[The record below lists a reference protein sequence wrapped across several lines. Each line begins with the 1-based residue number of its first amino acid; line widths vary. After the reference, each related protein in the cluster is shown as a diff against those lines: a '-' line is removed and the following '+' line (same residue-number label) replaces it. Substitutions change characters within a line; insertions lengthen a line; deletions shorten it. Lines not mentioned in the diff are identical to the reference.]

1 MSLAPSDRI
10 GSGHSAQELQ
20 FASWWVRHRL
30 TLRQIGYGGLAL
42 WVLVSWGY
50 GFWVLFDTYAL
61 SYPKEQRI
69 PARIALIAPTA
80 DALNLAAP
88 LPLQIGSASTV
99 AADDSRRHAL
109 APVSNPNPLWWA
121 EISYRFRTGE
131 QEGRMQTTV
140 LLPGQTRILGEF
152 GLALNSGTPNIS
164 IESTTWKRI
173 DPSITLPADYEA
185 YKTERFPVALDTP
198 TYSTDLSISGT
209 SLGKS
214 TVTLRNPSGYTY
226 RNVEILTLLYR
237 DGSVVGAQKLLIPLL
252 SAGSSQIVEQIW
264 PESPT
269 GVDRVEVQP
278 FVNILDPQ
286 TFVRPL

>member
-30 TLRQIGYGGLAL
+30 ALRQAGYGSLL
-42 WVLVSWGY
+42 VWVLMSWGY

-69 PARIALIAPTA
+69 PARIALIAPTN
-80 DALNLAAP
+80 DAISLTTPA
-88 LPLQIGSASTV
+88 PLQIGSTSTV
-99 AADDSRRHAL
+99 TADGGRRHAL
-109 APVSNPNPLWWA
+109 APISNPNPLWWA

-131 QEGRMQTTV
+131 QEGRLQTAAI
-140 LLPGQTRILGEF
+140 LPGQTRILGEF
-152 GLALNSGTPNIS
+152 GLALNSGPSNLS
-164 IESTTWKRI
+164 IESTNWKRI
-173 DPSITLPADYEA
+173 DPAITLPAEYET
-185 YKTERFPVALDTP
+185 YKAERFPVTLDTP
-198 TYSTDLSISGT
+198 TYTSDLSLSST
-209 SLGKS
+209 TLGKS
-214 TVTLRNPSGYTY
+214 SFTLRNPSGFTY

-237 DGSVVGAQKLLIPLL
+237 DGAVVGAQKLLVPLL
-252 SAGSSQIVEQIW
+252 AAGSTQAIEQIW
-264 PESPT
+264 PEAPT

>member
-1 MSLAPSDRI
+1 MSLAPSDRV

-20 FASWWVRHRL
+20 FAGWWVRHRL
-30 TLRQIGYGGLAL
+30 ALRQAGYGGLVL

-69 PARIALIAPTA
+69 PARIALIAPTN
-80 DALNLAAP
+80 DALNLTAP

-99 AADDSRRHAL
+99 TADGNRRHAL
-109 APVSNPNPLWWA
+109 APVSNPNTLWWA

-131 QEGRMQTTV
+131 QESRLQTAV
-140 LLPGQTRILGEF
+140 VLPGQTRILGEF
-152 GLALNSGTPNIS
+152 GLALNSGSSSLS

-173 DPSITLPADYEA
+173 DPSITLPVEYEA
-185 YKTERFPVALDTP
+185 YKAERFPVTLDTP
-198 TYSTDLSISGT
+198 TYTSDLSLSST
-209 SLGKS
+209 ALGKS
-214 TVTLRNPSGYTY
+214 SFTLRNPSGFTY

-237 DGSVVGAQKLLIPLL
+237 DGTVVGAQKLLVPLL
-252 SAGSSQIVEQIW
+252 SAGSTQMVELIW
-264 PESPT
+264 PEAPT
-269 GVDRVEVQP
+269 GIDRVEVQP